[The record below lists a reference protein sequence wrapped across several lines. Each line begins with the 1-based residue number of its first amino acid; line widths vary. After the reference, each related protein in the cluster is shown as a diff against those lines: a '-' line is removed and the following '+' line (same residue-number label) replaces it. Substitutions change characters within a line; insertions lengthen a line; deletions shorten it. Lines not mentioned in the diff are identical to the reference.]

1 MGNKLKNLFTQQDS
15 YEFKIHFTNLDTSN
29 EFWDKLK
36 LLLTDPKTN
45 DFSVQG
51 KNIAEITSFRKTP
64 VGNHFLNNTTNIDHI
79 TCLYPI
85 EPFICSISY
94 NKQSYEVVFRRFVK
108 TTGVFFDNDPE
119 SIIYFSF
126 CHASNSKYI
135 EFHWKINF
143 EKASSYKQ
151 LATEAEAYYYL
162 LIKIT
167 NPSTNVASEKL
178 KENILIFYRLI
189 QSFKRIVEVE
199 KKLGKNFSPSKCV
212 HSKNEMSKFEYIYQ
226 ALVKEVPIRDDI
238 SYKNISSTIHKSVPL
253 PMIGTKLLLQHDLAE
268 IISIAEENISLYTM
282 QFYFNAV
289 VSSIEEENKNNN
301 MTVFIGT
308 EEEPLYSVK
317 KTYLSSSNAPKM
329 TGDIT
334 NLVLPIMKAKTL
346 SELLSDLEKQEIA
359 EVEKLWAES
368 RKKIKLKIQ
377 PKYE

>member
-1 MGNKLKNLFTQQDS
+1 
-15 YEFKIHFTNLDTSN
+15 
-29 EFWDKLK
+29 
-36 LLLTDPKTN
+36 
-45 DFSVQG
+45 
-51 KNIAEITSFRKTP
+51 
-64 VGNHFLNNTTNIDHI
+64 
-79 TCLYPI
+79 
-85 EPFICSISY
+85 
-94 NKQSYEVVFRRFVK
+94 
-108 TTGVFFDNDPE
+108 
-119 SIIYFSF
+119 
-126 CHASNSKYI
+126 
-135 EFHWKINF
+135 
-143 EKASSYKQ
+143 
-151 LATEAEAYYYL
+151 
-162 LIKIT
+162 
-167 NPSTNVASEKL
+167 
-178 KENILIFYRLI
+178 
-189 QSFKRIVEVE
+189 
-199 KKLGKNFSPSKCV
+199 
-212 HSKNEMSKFEYIYQ
+212 MSKFEYIYQ